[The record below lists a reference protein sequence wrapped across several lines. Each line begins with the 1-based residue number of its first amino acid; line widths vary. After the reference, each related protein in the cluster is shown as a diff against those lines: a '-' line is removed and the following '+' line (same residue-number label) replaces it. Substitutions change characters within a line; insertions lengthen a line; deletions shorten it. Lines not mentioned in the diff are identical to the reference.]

1 MCDALK
7 TRLPPCLVSVSYKS
21 RYYVVEELALSAVWE
36 ITFREMKDLR
46 QNAPDP
52 FIIQGPGMPSIN
64 QLLSFLRI
72 PQLQHLLLFSAAQNA
87 PGVHAV
93 NTVVVYFS

>member
-1 MCDALK
+1 M
-7 TRLPPCLVSVSYKS
+7 SVRHKS

-36 ITFREMKDLR
+36 ITFREMKDLG

-52 FIIQGPGMPSIN
+52 FIIQGPGMLSIN
-64 QLLSFLRI
+64 QLSSFLRI
-72 PQLQHLLLFSAAQNA
+72 PRPQQLLLFSA
-87 PGVHAV
+87 PGVHVV